1 LRGSGVDINPRNGV
15 VNAMMITIASGKGGT
30 GKTTVATNLAVAVGE
45 GVTLLD
51 CDVEEPNVHLFLKP
65 ESVERTAITTMIPVV
80 DPDACVQC
88 GACSDL
94 CQFSAITMVAGELY
108 IFPNMC
114 HSCGGCVMVCP
125 TGALTEGTREL
136 GELEKGQ
143 WNDIELI
150 SGRLRVG
157 EAMSPP
163 LINRVKEAAYG
174 RDLVIVDAPP
184 GTSCPVIAAMGGTHY
199 VVLVTEPTPFGLHDL
214 KLAVEAVRVL
224 NIPFGIVINRA
235 DAGDDRV
242 VRYAEDEGIEIL
254 LSIPY
259 SRKVAEYY
267 ARGRL
272 MVEAMPEMA
281 EAFAGMVTKIQRAVE
296 GRKS

>member
-1 LRGSGVDINPRNGV
+1 MNPANGE

-51 CDVEEPNVHLFLKP
+51 CDVEEPNVHLFLEP
-65 ESVERTAITTMIPVV
+65 ESITRTPVTTMVPKV
-80 DPDACVQC
+80 DTELCVQC
-88 GACSDL
+88 GECSDL
-94 CQFSAITMVAGELY
+94 CQFSAITLVAGELY
-108 IFPNMC
+108 TFPHMC
-114 HSCGGCVMVCP
+114 HSCGGCVMACSA
-125 TGALTEGTREL
+125 GALTEGTREL
-136 GELEKGQ
+136 GELEIGQ
-143 WNDIELI
+143 CKNIELI

-163 LINRVKEAAYG
+163 LINRVKEAAEG
-174 RDLVIVDAPP
+174 RPLVIVDAPP
-184 GTSCPVIAAMGGTHY
+184 GTSCPVIAAMEGTHY

-242 VRYAEDEGIEIL
+242 VRYAEDEGIEVL

-272 MVEAMPEMA
+272 LVEAMPEMA
-281 EAFAGMVTKIQRAVE
+281 DAFAGMVEKIQKAAQE
-296 GRKS
+296 GRP

>member
-1 LRGSGVDINPRNGV
+1 
-15 VNAMMITIASGKGGT
+15 MMITVASGKGGT

-45 GVTLLD
+45 GATLLD
-51 CDVEEPNVHLFLKP
+51 CDVEEPNAHLFLKP
-65 ESVERTAITTMIPVV
+65 DSVTKTPVTTMVPVV
-80 DPDACVQC
+80 DPDVCVQC
-88 GACSDL
+88 GACSEL
-94 CQFSAITMVAGELY
+94 CQFSAITLVAGELY
-108 IFPNMC
+108 TFPRMC

-125 TGALTEGTREL
+125 TGALSEGTREL
-136 GELEKGQ
+136 GELETGQ
-143 WNDIELI
+143 CNEIELI
-150 SGRLRVG
+150 SGRLKVG

-163 LINRVKEAAYG
+163 LIERVKEAAED
-174 RDLVIVDAPP
+174 RELVIVDAPP
-184 GTSCPVIAAMGGTHY
+184 GTSCPVISAMSGTQY

-224 NIPFGIVINRA
+224 GMPFGIVINRA

-242 VRYAEDEGIEIL
+242 VRYAREEGIEIL

-272 MVEAMPEMA
+272 LVEAMPEMA
-281 EAFAGMVTKIQRAVE
+281 EAFAGMVDKIRSVAE
-296 GRKS
+296 GRRP

>member
-1 LRGSGVDINPRNGV
+1 
-15 VNAMMITIASGKGGT
+15 MMITVASGKGGT

-45 GVTLLD
+45 GATLLD
-51 CDVEEPNVHLFLKP
+51 CDVEEPNAHLFLKP
-65 ESVERTAITTMIPVV
+65 ESVTKTPVTTMVPVV
-80 DPDACVQC
+80 DPDVCVQC
-88 GACSDL
+88 GACSEL
-94 CQFSAITMVAGELY
+94 CQFSAITLVAGELY
-108 IFPNMC
+108 TFPRMC

-125 TGALTEGTREL
+125 AGALTEGTREL
-136 GELEKGQ
+136 GELEIGQ
-143 WNDIELI
+143 CNEIELI
-150 SGRLRVG
+150 SGRLKVG

-163 LINRVKEAAYG
+163 LIERVKEAAEG

-184 GTSCPVIAAMGGTHY
+184 GTSCPVISAMNGTQY

-224 NIPFGIVINRA
+224 GMPFGIVINRA

-242 VRYAEDEGIEIL
+242 VRYAQEEGIEIL

-281 EAFAGMVTKIQRAVE
+281 EAFAGMVEKIRRAAE
-296 GRKS
+296 GRKP

>member
-1 LRGSGVDINPRNGV
+1 
-15 VNAMMITIASGKGGT
+15 MMITVASGKGGT
-30 GKTTVATNLAVAVGE
+30 GKTTVATNLAVAVGG

-65 ESVERTAITTMIPVV
+65 ESLSKTPVTTMVPVV
-80 DPDACVQC
+80 DTDLCVQC

-94 CQFSAITMVAGELY
+94 CRFSAITLVADELY
-108 IFPNMC
+108 TFPRMC

-125 TGALTEGTREL
+125 NGALTEGTREL
-136 GELEKGQ
+136 GELERGQ
-143 WNDIELI
+143 WKDIELI

-163 LINRVKEAAYG
+163 LIEKVKEAAKDG
-174 RDLVIVDAPP
+174 ELVIVDAPP

-242 VRYAEDEGIEIL
+242 VRYAEAEGIEIL

-272 MVEAMPEMA
+272 LVEAMPEMSV
-281 EAFAGMVTKIQRAVE
+281 AFSAMVEKIQKAAKGVI
-296 GRKS
+296 S

>member
-1 LRGSGVDINPRNGV
+1 
-15 VNAMMITIASGKGGT
+15 MITVASGKGGT
-30 GKTTVATNLAVAVGE
+30 GKTTVATNLAVAVGK
-45 GVTLLD
+45 GATLLD
-51 CDVEEPNVHLFLKP
+51 CDVEEPNAHLFLKP
-65 ESVERTAITTMIPVV
+65 ESVTKTPVTTMVPVV
-80 DPDACVQC
+80 DPDVCVQC
-88 GACSDL
+88 GACSEL
-94 CQFSAITMVAGELY
+94 CQFSAITLVAGELY
-108 IFPNMC
+108 TFPRMC

-136 GELEKGQ
+136 GELETGQ
-143 WNDIELI
+143 CNEIELI
-150 SGRLRVG
+150 SGRLKVG

-163 LINRVKEAAYG
+163 LIERVKEAAEG

-184 GTSCPVIAAMGGTHY
+184 GTSCPVISAMNGTQY
-199 VVLVTEPTPFGLHDL
+199 VLLVTEPTPFGLHDL

-224 NIPFGIVINRA
+224 GMPFGIVINRA

-242 VRYAEDEGIEIL
+242 VQYAREEGIDIL

-272 MVEAMPEMA
+272 LVEAMPEMA
-281 EAFAGMVTKIQRAVE
+281 EAFAGMVDKIRSAAE
-296 GRKS
+296 GRNS

>member
-1 LRGSGVDINPRNGV
+1 
-15 VNAMMITIASGKGGT
+15 MMITVASGKGGT

-45 GVTLLD
+45 GATLLD
-51 CDVEEPNVHLFLKP
+51 CDVEEPNAHLFLKP
-65 ESVERTAITTMIPVV
+65 DSVTKTPVTTMVPVV
-80 DPDACVQC
+80 DPDVCVQC
-88 GACSDL
+88 GACSEL
-94 CQFSAITMVAGELY
+94 CQFSAITLVAGELY
-108 IFPNMC
+108 TFPRMC

-136 GELEKGQ
+136 GELETGQ
-143 WNDIELI
+143 CNEIELI
-150 SGRLRVG
+150 SGRLKVG

-163 LINRVKEAAYG
+163 LIERVKEAAED
-174 RDLVIVDAPP
+174 RELVIVDAPP
-184 GTSCPVIAAMGGTHY
+184 GTSCPVISAMNGTQY

-224 NIPFGIVINRA
+224 GMPFGIVINRA

-242 VRYAEDEGIEIL
+242 VRYAREEGIEIL
-254 LSIPY
+254 MSIPY

-272 MVEAMPEMA
+272 LVEAMPEMA
-281 EAFAGMVTKIQRAVE
+281 EAFAGMVEKIRSAAQ
-296 GRKS
+296 GRRP